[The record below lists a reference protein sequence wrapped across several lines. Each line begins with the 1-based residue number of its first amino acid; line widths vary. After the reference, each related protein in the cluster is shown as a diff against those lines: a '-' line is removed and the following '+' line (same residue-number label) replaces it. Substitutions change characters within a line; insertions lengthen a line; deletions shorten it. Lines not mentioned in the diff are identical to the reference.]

1 MNGFGAIFATDETL
15 GIGKNGDLPWH
26 LPPDMAYFRDV
37 TTGDGHNAVI
47 MGRLT
52 YESIPPRYR
61 PLPNRKN
68 VVLTSR
74 TDYVVEGAEVM
85 HDLQTALDTLEADP
99 TVADIWVV
107 GGGQVYA
114 QALVHPACTEVH
126 WTEIQG
132 DFECDVRVT
141 EFRDKFEVVSESA
154 EHVHKGTHFI
164 FKVLRPR

>member
-1 MNGFGAIFATDETL
+1 MKGFGAIFATDDAL

-37 TTGDGHNAVI
+37 TTGKGKNAVV

-74 TDYVVEGAEVM
+74 VGYVAEGAQTM
-85 HDLQTALDTLEADP
+85 HDLQSALDALEADP
-99 TVADIWVV
+99 EVADIWIV

-114 QALVHPACTEVH
+114 QALGHPGCREVH
-126 WTEIQG
+126 WTQIRG
-132 DFECDVRVT
+132 DFECDVRVI
-141 EFRDKFEVVSESA
+141 EFRDKFEVVSESE
-154 EHVHKGTHFI
+154 EHVYNGTHFT